1 MQLVD
6 QRTFHKLASRGDTAG
21 AAVEHL
27 GRVTRATDNGS
38 RVVTFC
44 FSDGSV
50 DRVGDRIDPHGW
62 DLTSFRSN
70 PVALWA
76 HDSSSPPIGRV
87 RRTYVSAE
95 RLMGEIEFAGPETYA
110 FADQIYRLVVDG
122 FVNAVSVGYLPLEW
136 KWADDDD
143 RHGIDFQRQEL
154 LEISVVPIPAN
165 AHALV
170 ELQAKGLLNYRA
182 VERPTLALSTLQYA
196 GDFRTR
202 AWHLAR
208 ALRKGI

>member
-1 MQLVD
+1 MNKFVD
-6 QRTFHKLASRGDTAG
+6 QRTFHKLASAGDTSG

-27 GRVTRATDNGS
+27 GSVTRATDNGS

-70 PVALWA
+70 PVCLWA

-87 RRTYVSAE
+87 RRTYVANS
-95 RLMGEIEFAGPETYA
+95 RLMGEIQFASAETYP

-122 FVNAVSVGYLPLEW
+122 FVNAVSVGFLPLDW

-143 RHGIDFQRQEL
+143 RHGINFERQEL
-154 LEISVVPIPAN
+154 LEISVVPVPAN
-165 AHALV
+165 AHALI
-170 ELQAKGLLNYRA
+170 EAKSWRRGA
-182 VERPTLALSTLQYA
+182 ATPALSTLSFA
-196 GDFRTR
+196 GTARQRRFDL
-202 AWHLAR
+202 AQHLKR
-208 ALRKGI
+208 GI